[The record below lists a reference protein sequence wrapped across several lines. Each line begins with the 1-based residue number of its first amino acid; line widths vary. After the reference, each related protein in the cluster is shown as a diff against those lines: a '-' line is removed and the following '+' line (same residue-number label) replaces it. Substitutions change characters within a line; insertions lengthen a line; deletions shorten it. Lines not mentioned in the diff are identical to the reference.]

1 MTLEEALCKILQD
14 SPHRIV
20 LSQPRAEEKPYI
32 RTEIVLKE
40 EGRRFYQEA
49 KRTATQVF
57 HKNYEPAELSLRLHD
72 LLPARY
78 AQLNA
83 WSDTREYSIRLS
95 KKNKV
100 LFHETLSKGAVM
112 LSLSH
117 NRPKNH
123 ILAQDTVIPALVDMG
138 IFTKE
143 GRLIPSMSDKYK
155 QINRFVE
162 LVDDAVRDLSP
173 RPLRIIDFGCGKSYL
188 TFILYHYFTQI
199 RKLPI
204 EMLGLD
210 LKADV
215 IAHCNATAKRYGY
228 DHLRFQV
235 GDIHG
240 FREETN
246 VDMVITLHACDTATD
261 FALQN
266 AVACGASMIFSVPCC
281 QHELNRQ
288 IQSDDFS
295 ILTRYGIVK
304 ERISALMTDTI
315 RANYLITKG
324 YKTQLL
330 EFVELE
336 HTPKNLLIRAIKAP
350 LSEKV
355 KQTAAEEIQRLCEE
369 FHFHPSIL
377 QEGNS

>member
-49 KRTATQVF
+49 RRTATQVF
-57 HKNYEPAELSLRLHD
+57 HKNYEPAELSLRLRD

-162 LVDDAVRDLSP
+162 LVDDAVRDLPP

-228 DHLRFQV
+228 DLCDSRSAIYTVFARRRMWTWSSLSMPAIRRQ
-235 GDIHG
+235 
-240 FREETN
+240 
-246 VDMVITLHACDTATD
+246 TLLCRTLSPA
-261 FALQN
+261 AL
-266 AVACGASMIFSVPCC
+266 P
-281 QHELNRQ
+281 
-288 IQSDDFS
+288 
-295 ILTRYGIVK
+295 
-304 ERISALMTDTI
+304 
-315 RANYLITKG
+315 
-324 YKTQLL
+324 
-330 EFVELE
+330 
-336 HTPKNLLIRAIKAP
+336 
-350 LSEKV
+350 
-355 KQTAAEEIQRLCEE
+355 
-369 FHFHPSIL
+369 
-377 QEGNS
+377 

>member
-1 MTLEEALCKILQD
+1 MYKRQ
-14 SPHRIV
+14 
-20 LSQPRAEEKPYI
+20 
-32 RTEIVLKE
+32 E
-40 EGRRFYQEA
+40 EGLRFYQET

-72 LLPARY
+72 LLPTHY

-83 WSDTREYSIRLS
+83 WSNTREYSIRLS

-123 ILAQDTVIPALVDMG
+123 ILAQDTAIPALIDMG
-138 IFTKE
+138 IFTRE
-143 GRLIPSMSDKYK
+143 GKLIPSMSDKYK

-162 LVDDAVRDLSP
+162 LVDDAVCNLPP

-199 RKLPI
+199 RKLPV

-266 AVACGASMIFSVPCC
+266 AIACGASMIFSVPCC

-288 IQSDDFS
+288 IQSDNFS

-336 HTPKNLLIRAIKAP
+336 HTPKNLLLRAVKAP
-350 LSEKV
+350 LSEKT
-355 KQTAAEEIQRLCEE
+355 KQTAADEIQRLCEE

-377 QEGNS
+377 QEQDVTQNAP